1 LQTRSFE
8 LFSRKGMKK
17 MSGKILHRSIAG
29 SVLSLAI
36 AMGFSST
43 ASAAEYT
50 AQELANIAVVRA
62 LYTQLDAADAR
73 GDTRTAIL
81 GIAEKYISPNYQQQ
95 NGQVGRDT
103 FTSVFTGNRG
113 GGAPGGTGAG
123 GPPGRGGAGGPPAGV
138 GAGALPGRGGAGG
151 PPTGA
156 GAPGGARQLEIP
168 QLLAIFADGDEVIQ
182 FTSRGGNPIFNMFS
196 VDKDAYIYK
205 HWPTGGPAGGTPG
218 GPPGGAP
225 AGAPAGAPPTRP

>member
-1 LQTRSFE
+1 MQ
-8 LFSRKGMKK
+8 K

-29 SVLSLAI
+29 VLSLAL
-36 AMGFSST
+36 AAGYSST

-50 AQELANIAVVRA
+50 AQELANMAVVRA

-73 GDTRTAIL
+73 GDTRTAIQ

-95 NGQVGRDT
+95 NGQVGRNS

-113 GGAPGGTGAG
+113 GGAPGGGGPG
-123 GPPGRGGAGGPPAGV
+123 GPPGVGGPGGPPA
-138 GAGALPGRGGAGG
+138 
-151 PPTGA
+151 GA
-156 GAPGGARQLEIP
+156 GAPGGARQMEIP
-168 QLLAIFADGDEVIQ
+168 QLLAIFADGEDVIQ

-205 HWPTGGPAGGTPG
+205 HWPSG
-218 GPPGGAP
+218 GPPGAP
-225 AGAPAGAPPTRP
+225 PAGGPPSGAPAGAPPIG